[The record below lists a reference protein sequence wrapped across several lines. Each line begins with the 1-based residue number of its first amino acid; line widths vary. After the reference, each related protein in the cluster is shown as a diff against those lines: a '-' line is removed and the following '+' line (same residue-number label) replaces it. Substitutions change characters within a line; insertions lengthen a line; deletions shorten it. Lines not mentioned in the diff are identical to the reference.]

1 MLNPHENDQW
11 CARSESELLIR
22 TADMEEL
29 ALHLQS
35 LRIRAYCWNAKS
47 QKFDSVDVFPEGIQ
61 TFHLDTASSLAPATS
76 LKKRRWQLSHV
87 TDYSDDVLSGML
99 SASNLLNRPPSG
111 DTAPA
116 AVTVEEDDTDHSL
129 LLDPGTA
136 GGEEQPLGQW
146 VGAAPQPVHNAAHCL
161 EAKRPD
167 DPVKPHHSLMPMF
180 CPPSTDR
187 LDDPV
192 KLRYSPMPM
201 FSPPPTYLFAAKP
214 NQPTA

>member
-1 MLNPHENDQW
+1 MLNPHGNDQW

-29 ALHLQS
+29 VSHLQS
-35 LRIRAYCWNAKS
+35 LRIRAHFWNAETH
-47 QKFDSVDVFPEGIQ
+47 KFDSVYVFPEGIQ
-61 TFHLDTASSLAPATS
+61 TFHLDTASSLAPATG

-87 TDYSDDVLSGML
+87 TDYSDDVLSEILGASGRPL
-99 SASNLLNRPPSG
+99 SG
-111 DTAPA
+111 ETAPA
-116 AVTVEEDDTDHSL
+116 AATAEGDDMDHSL

-146 VGAAPQPVHNAAHCL
+146 VVAVPQQVHNAAHRL
-161 EAKRPD
+161 ETKLRYCP
-167 DPVKPHHSLMPMF
+167 MPIF
-180 CPPSTDR
+180 SPFPTYR

-201 FSPPPTYLFAAKP
+201 FSPPPTYLFPAKP